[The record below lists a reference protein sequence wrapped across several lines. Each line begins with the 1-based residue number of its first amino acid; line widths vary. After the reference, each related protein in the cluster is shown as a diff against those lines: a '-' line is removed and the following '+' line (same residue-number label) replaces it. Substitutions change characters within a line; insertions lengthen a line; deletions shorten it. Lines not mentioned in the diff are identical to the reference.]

1 MFMNC
6 DDVKLGNLVSLKFS
20 NEFKSIKL
28 GIVTDLKKDSFM
40 VKWIWY
46 NKLFFMD
53 NEHQMFNELNREY
66 LLTETCYNK
75 KECLDSLQ
83 TVSGNL

>member
-1 MFMNC
+1 MKY
-6 DDVKLGNLVSLKFS
+6 DDVRLGNLIRLKFS

-46 NKLFFMD
+46 NKLFFLD
-53 NEHQMFNELNREY
+53 NCSQVFKDLNHEY
-66 LLTETCYNK
+66 LLTETHYDK
-75 KECLDSLQ
+75 TECLKCLEI
-83 TVSGNL
+83 VSCGY